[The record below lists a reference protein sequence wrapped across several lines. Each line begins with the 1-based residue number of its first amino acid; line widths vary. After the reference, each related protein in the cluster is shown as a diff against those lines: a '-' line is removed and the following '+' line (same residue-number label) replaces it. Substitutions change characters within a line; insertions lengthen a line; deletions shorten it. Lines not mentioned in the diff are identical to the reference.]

1 MNQTNYLPVK
11 KYLILF
17 AIVGITIILFS
28 SALFFVNIGIVNA
41 QWNSQSKIEGFTIN
55 NSTGELKETLYLH
68 INDSSL
74 YSKQLLSLLQ
84 QQLQSHT
91 TNVKIMTQFNETKEI
106 KNASFLGV
114 HITEN
119 NGHYYPWSAENKYS
133 IFYYFSDVGNTE
145 YFIGYKNA
153 ESVAENPV
161 VIFNSSNGKQLLH
174 IGDIS
179 IQGLFS
185 GFFSKPRMQEATIE
199 YITSEIC
206 KQVNQ

>member
-1 MNQTNYLPVK
+1 MNQNDYLPVK
-11 KYLILF
+11 KHLIIF
-17 AIVGITIILFS
+17 GVVSITIMLFC

-41 QWNSQSKIEGFTIN
+41 QWNSQSTIEGFKIN
-55 NSTGELKETLYLH
+55 KSTGELKETLYLY
-68 INDSSL
+68 INNSSL

-84 QQLQSHT
+84 QRLQSHT
-91 TNVKIMTQFNETKEI
+91 TNVKIMTQFNGTKEI

-114 HITEN
+114 HIIEN

-133 IFYYFSDVGNTE
+133 IFYYFSDIGNTE
-145 YFIGYKNA
+145 YFMGYKNA
-153 ESVAENPV
+153 ESNGDKPA

-185 GFFSKPRMQEATIE
+185 GFFSKPRMREATID
-199 YITSEIC
+199 YIASEIC